1 MLAESISPL
10 SAGLITA
17 KAMSDDA
24 PAPTSDIA
32 RLTAEMARGDEA
44 AYRTFYQL
52 YFARLLRY
60 LLVLTGGREDA
71 ARDALQIA
79 LLRVVRHIRVF
90 ESENTFWS
98 WLTVLARSA
107 IVDEE
112 RKRHR
117 FLAILVSF
125 FQRNQVDASPA
136 DGEADARLW
145 ALLERNLA
153 TLSTEERELID
164 RKYFARES
172 VKEIA
177 EAMETTEKAVESRLV
192 RVRRK
197 LKDLVLV
204 QLKDENS
211 IQS

>member
-1 MLAESISPL
+1 MRLAESISPF
-10 SAGLITA
+10 SAGLITTN
-17 KAMSDDA
+17 AMSDDA
-24 PAPTSDIA
+24 PAPPSDIA

-44 AYRTFYQL
+44 AYGTFYQL

-60 LLVLTGGREDA
+60 LLVLASGREDA
-71 ARDALQIA
+71 AREALQIA

-90 ESENTFWS
+90 ESEIVFWS

-145 ALLERNLA
+145 ALLESNLA
-153 TLSTEERELID
+153 ALSTDERELID
-164 RKYFARES
+164 QK
-172 VKEIA
+172 
-177 EAMETTEKAVESRLV
+177 
-192 RVRRK
+192 
-197 LKDLVLV
+197 
-204 QLKDENS
+204 
-211 IQS
+211 